1 MSVCYWMN
9 EGIGIRSSSIWD
21 HLDPVKCAKIVA
33 SEIDEEVDPSSFD
46 IDDYMYGNPFENLG
60 DFLCHV
66 DDSGVMTY
74 GDDVESESYFLYTPS
89 FPWERSNND
98 PESIEDVC
106 RIIINA
112 VKQITNLSDNQIRDL
127 IDKDIYDVGIG

>member
-9 EGIGIRSSSIWD
+9 EGIGIRASSIIG
-21 HLDPVKCAKIVA
+21 HLDPIKCAKIVA
-33 SEIDEEVDPSSFD
+33 SEIDEEIDPSSFD

-60 DFLCHV
+60 VFLCHV

-74 GDDVESESYFLYTPS
+74 GDDGESESYFLYTPS
-89 FPWERSNND
+89 FPWERGNND

-112 VKQITNLSDNQIRDL
+112 VKQITDLSDNQIRDL